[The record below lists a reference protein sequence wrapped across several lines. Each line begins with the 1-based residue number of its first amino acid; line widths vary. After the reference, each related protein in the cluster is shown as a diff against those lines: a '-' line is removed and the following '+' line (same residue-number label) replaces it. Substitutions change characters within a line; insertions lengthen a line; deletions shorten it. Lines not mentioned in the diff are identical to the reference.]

1 MNLRELESFN
11 AFMTYGSV
19 TKAAQAMNISQP
31 MVSRLLNNFEKSVGF
46 ELFNRKRNQLT
57 ATSEAQQFH
66 ATVLRSLNAFREV
79 ETQARA
85 IANDQLGSIRIAAQ
99 PIYVDTYLLDVIAK
113 FKRAHPK
120 VSVSITDTGL
130 EGMLD
135 MISTRECDL
144 GIGIT
149 LDLQDPNVL
158 VTPLAQS
165 RAVCL
170 MPKGHRLAA
179 FETIDID
186 LLRGEDFVELS
197 IGSPLRTKIDYIFQI
212 AGWPRKIA
220 VEGRTVRTVSRLV
233 ERNVGIAV
241 TDPFAALLVDGKK
254 VVARTLTPTIE
265 WDVALF
271 TATRDLSAVE
281 KSFLAFLR
289 AELPNLRK
297 SGCVI

>member
-241 TDPFAALLVDGKK
+241 TDPFASLLVDGKK

-271 TATRDLSAVE
+271 TATRELSAVE

>member
-1 MNLRELESFN
+1 LNLRELESFN
-11 AFMTYGSV
+11 AFMTHGSV
-19 TKAAQAMNISQP
+19 TRAAQAMNISQP

-46 ELFNRKRNQLT
+46 ELFTRKRNQLT
-57 ATSEAQQFH
+57 PTSEAQQFH

-85 IANDQLGSIRIAAQ
+85 IANDQLGAIRIAAQ

-113 FKRAHPK
+113 FKQNHPN
-120 VSVSITDTGL
+120 VSISITDTGL

-135 MISTRECDL
+135 MIATRQCDL

-149 LDLQDPNVL
+149 LDLQDPDV
-158 VTPLAQS
+158 VITPLAQS

-170 MPKGHRLAA
+170 MPVDHRLAK

-220 VEGRTVRTVSRLV
+220 VEARTIRTISRLV

-241 TDPFAALLVDGKK
+241 SDPFAALLADTDK
-254 VVARTLTPTIE
+254 VVARTLTPSIE

-271 TATRDLSAVE
+271 TSSRELSAVE

-289 AELPNLRK
+289 AELPNLRA
-297 SGCVI
+297 SGCIV

>member
-271 TATRDLSAVE
+271 TATRELSAVE

>member
-1 MNLRELESFN
+1 MNLRALESFN
-11 AFMTYGSV
+11 AFMTHGSV
-19 TKAAQAMNISQP
+19 TGAARAMNISQP

-46 ELFNRKRNQLT
+46 ALFNRKRNQLT
-57 ATSEAQQFH
+57 ATTEAQQFH
-66 ATVLRSLNAFREV
+66 ATVLRSLNALREV
-79 ETQARA
+79 ETQAQA
-85 IANDQLGSIRIAAQ
+85 IANDQLGAIRIAAQ

-130 EGMLD
+130 EGMLE
-135 MISTRECDL
+135 MISTRACDL

-170 MPKGHRLAA
+170 MPRDHRLAA

-233 ERNVGIAV
+233 DRNVGIAV

-254 VVARTLTPTIE
+254 SVARPLTPVIE

-271 TATRDLSAVE
+271 TALRDLSTVE
-281 KSFLAFLR
+281 KSFLGFLR
-289 AELPNLRK
+289 AELPGLRK
-297 SGCVI
+297 SGCVR

>member
-1 MNLRELESFN
+1 
-11 AFMTYGSV
+11 MTHGSV
-19 TKAAQAMNISQP
+19 TKAAKAMNISQP
-31 MVSRLLNNFEKSVGF
+31 MVSRLLNSLEKSVGF
-46 ELFNRKRNQLT
+46 RLFVRKRNQLSPT
-57 ATSEAQQFH
+57 TEAHQFH

-85 IANDQLGSIRIAAQ
+85 IANDQLGAIRIAAQ
-99 PIYVDTYLLDVIAK
+99 PIYVDTYLLDVVAK
-113 FKRAHPK
+113 FKRAHPN
-120 VSVSITDTGL
+120 VAVSITDTGL
-130 EGMLD
+130 EGMLG
-135 MISTRECDL
+135 MLATRQCDL

-170 MPKGHRLAA
+170 MPVDHRLAG

-186 LLRGEDFVELS
+186 LLRGENFVELA

-220 VEGRTVRTVSRLV
+220 VEARTIRTISRLV

-241 TDPFAALLVDGKK
+241 IDPFAALLVDESR
-254 VVARTLTPTIE
+254 VIARTLTPAID

-271 TATRDLSAVE
+271 TASRELSAVE

-289 AELPNLRK
+289 AEIPHLRQ
-297 SGCVI
+297 SGCVV

>member
-11 AFMTYGSV
+11 AFMTQGSV
-19 TKAAQAMNISQP
+19 TKAALAMNISQP
-31 MVSRLLNNFEKSVGF
+31 MVSRLLNSFEKSVGF
-46 ELFNRKRNQLT
+46 PLFNRKRNQLIPT
-57 ATSEAQQFH
+57 NEAHQFH
-66 ATVLRSLNAFREV
+66 ITVVRSLNSLREI

-99 PIYVDTYLLDVIAK
+99 PIYVDTYLLDVVAK
-113 FKRAHPK
+113 FKLAHPN
-120 VSVSITDTGL
+120 VAISIVDTGL
-130 EGMLD
+130 EGMLELVT
-135 MISTRECDL
+135 TRQCDL

-149 LDLQDPNVL
+149 LDLQDPNMV

-170 MPKGHRLAA
+170 MPVDHRLAG
-179 FETIDID
+179 FESIDID
-186 LLRGEDFVELS
+186 LLRGERFVELS

-212 AGWPRKIA
+212 AGWPRNIA
-220 VEGRTVRTVSRLV
+220 VEARTIRTVSRLV

-241 TDPFAALLVDGKK
+241 IDPFAALLVDETK
-254 VVARTLTPTIE
+254 VVARTLTPAID

-271 TATRDLSAVE
+271 TASRELSAVE

>member
-31 MVSRLLNNFEKSVGF
+31 MVSRLLNSFEKSVGF
-46 ELFNRKRNQLT
+46 ALFNRKRNQLSPT
-57 ATSEAQQFH
+57 TEALQFH
-66 ATVLRSLNAFREV
+66 TTVLRSLNSLREI

-85 IANDQLGSIRIAAQ
+85 IANEQLGSIRIAAQ
-99 PIYVDTYLLDVIAK
+99 PIYVDTYLLDVVAK
-113 FKRAHPK
+113 FKCAHPN
-120 VSVSITDTGL
+120 VAVSIIDTGL

-135 MISTRECDL
+135 MVTTRQCDL

-149 LDLQDPNVL
+149 LDLQDPNMEVM
-158 VTPLAQS
+158 PLAQC

-170 MPKGHRLAA
+170 MPRNHRLAG

-186 LLRGEDFVELS
+186 LLRGESFVELS

-220 VEGRTVRTVSRLV
+220 VEARTIRTISRLV

-241 TDPFAALLVDGKK
+241 IDPFATLLVDEEK
-254 VVARTLTPTIE
+254 VVARPLTPAIE

-271 TATRDLSAVE
+271 RSSGELSAVE
-281 KSFLAFLR
+281 RRFLSFLR
-289 AELPNLRK
+289 AELPNLRNA
-297 SGCVI
+297 GCVL

>member
-11 AFMTYGSV
+11 AFMTHGSV

-31 MVSRLLNNFEKSVGF
+31 MVSRLLNNFEKYVGF
-46 ELFNRKRNQLT
+46 KLFNRKRNQLT
-57 ATSEAQQFH
+57 ATAEAQQFH

-79 ETQARA
+79 EAQAHA
-85 IANDQLGSIRIAAQ
+85 IANDQLGAIRIAAQ
-99 PIYVDTYLLDVIAK
+99 PIYVDTYLLDVVAK

-130 EGMLD
+130 ESMLK

-149 LDLQDPNVL
+149 LDLEDPNVL
-158 VTPLAQS
+158 ITPLAQS

-170 MPKGHRLAA
+170 MPKDHRLAA

-233 ERNVGIAV
+233 DRNVGIAI

-254 VVARTLTPTIE
+254 VVARTLTPVIE

-271 TATRDLSAVE
+271 TALRELSAVE
-281 KSFLAFLR
+281 KGFLGFLR

>member
-46 ELFNRKRNQLT
+46 ELFTRKRNQLT
-57 ATSEAQQFH
+57 ATTEAQQFH

-79 ETQARA
+79 EQQARA

-99 PIYVDTYLLDVIAK
+99 PIYVDTYLIDVVAK
-113 FKRAHPK
+113 FKQAHPN
-120 VSVSITDTGL
+120 VSISITDTGL

-135 MISTRECDL
+135 MISTRQCDL

-170 MPKGHRLAA
+170 MPVDHRLAG

-186 LLRGEDFVELS
+186 LLRGENFVELS
-197 IGSPLRTKIDYIFQI
+197 ISAPSYIFQI
-212 AGWPRKIA
+212 AARSRSRPERSARFRDWSNA
-220 VEGRTVRTVSRLV
+220 MSVSPSVIRSQ
-233 ERNVGIAV
+233 
-241 TDPFAALLVDGKK
+241 PFWS
-254 VVARTLTPTIE
+254 I
-265 WDVALF
+265 
-271 TATRDLSAVE
+271 TA
-281 KSFLAFLR
+281 KS
-289 AELPNLRK
+289 LPAP
-297 SGCVI
+297 